1 MVREIKKKKKEK
13 IYKIIIFIAIMLD
26 LIIFGSLIYSNRN
39 LKKELNTLSNEF
51 LKLENRLENQGS
63 QLYEVDTK
71 ISNTIA
77 EKEKAEKQQEYEN
90 NPNNIAV
97 KNLDKN
103 IFLTDFENYK
113 PENNDVKISESKAKE
128 MAQKGFEE
136 SKKRIAGEGA
146 DDKDSETVKIEQI
159 NANNYFTRLSDQSD
173 KIYKEISRKCY
184 IIQREN
190 DMGNGIS
197 IYVDATTGLIIG
209 GEAFGD

>member
-1 MVREIKKKKKEK
+1 MKKEK

-39 LKKELNTLSNEF
+39 LKKELNTLSNEI

-90 NPNNIAV
+90 NSNNMAV

-197 IYVDATTGLIIG
+197 IYVDVTTGLIIG

>member
-1 MVREIKKKKKEK
+1 MKKEK

-39 LKKELNTLSNEF
+39 LKKKLNTLSKEI

-90 NPNNIAV
+90 NPNNIAL

-113 PENNDVKISESKAKE
+113 PENNDVKIPESKAKE
-128 MAQKGFEE
+128 IAQNGFEE

-146 DDKDSETVKIEQI
+146 NDKDSEIIKIEQI

-197 IYVDATTGLIIG
+197 IYVDVTTGLIIG
-209 GEAFGD
+209 GKAFGD

>member
-1 MVREIKKKKKEK
+1 
-13 IYKIIIFIAIMLD
+13 
-26 LIIFGSLIYSNRN
+26 
-39 LKKELNTLSNEF
+39 
-51 LKLENRLENQGS
+51 
-63 QLYEVDTK
+63 
-71 ISNTIA
+71 
-77 EKEKAEKQQEYEN
+77 
-90 NPNNIAV
+90 
-97 KNLDKN
+97 
-103 IFLTDFENYK
+103 
-113 PENNDVKISESKAKE
+113 

>member
-1 MVREIKKKKKEK
+1 MKKEK

-39 LKKELNTLSNEF
+39 LKKELNTLSKEI

-113 PENNDVKISESKAKE
+113 PENNDVKIPESKAKE
-128 MAQKGFEE
+128 IAQNGFEE

-159 NANNYFTRLSDQSD
+159 KANNYFTRLSDQSD
-173 KIYKEISRKCY
+173 KIYKEILRKCY

-197 IYVDATTGLIIG
+197 IYVDVTTGLIIG

>member
-1 MVREIKKKKKEK
+1 MKKEK

-39 LKKELNTLSNEF
+39 LKKELNTLSKEI

-197 IYVDATTGLIIG
+197 IYVDVTTGLIIG

>member
-1 MVREIKKKKKEK
+1 MKS
-13 IYKIIIFIAIMLD
+13 KIIIFIAIILD

-39 LKKELNTLSNEF
+39 LKKEVNVLSKEI

-77 EKEKAEKQQEYEN
+77 KKEKAEKQQEYEN

-113 PENNDVKISESKAKE
+113 LENNDVKISEANAKE
-128 MAQKGFEE
+128 IAQNGFEE

-146 DDKDSETVKIEQI
+146 DDKDSETIKIEQI
-159 NANNYFTRLSDQSD
+159 NANNYFTRLSDQSN
-173 KIYKEISRKCY
+173 KMYKEISRKCY

-190 DMGNGIS
+190 DMGNGIAV
-197 IYVDATTGLIIG
+197 YVDVTTGLIIG

>member
-1 MVREIKKKKKEK
+1 MKKEK

-39 LKKELNTLSNEF
+39 LKKELNTLSKEI

-113 PENNDVKISESKAKE
+113 PENNDVKISEFKAKE
-128 MAQKGFEE
+128 IAQNGFEE

-146 DDKDSETVKIEQI
+146 DDKNSETVKIEQI
-159 NANNYFTRLSDQSD
+159 NANNYFTRLSDQSN

-197 IYVDATTGLIIG
+197 IYVDVTTGLIIG

>member
-1 MVREIKKKKKEK
+1 MKKEK

-39 LKKELNTLSNEF
+39 LKKELNTLSKEI

-113 PENNDVKISESKAKE
+113 PENNDVKISEYKAKE
-128 MAQKGFEE
+128 IAQNGFEE

-146 DDKDSETVKIEQI
+146 DDKNSETVKIEQI
-159 NANNYFTRLSDQSD
+159 NANNYFTRLSDQSN

-197 IYVDATTGLIIG
+197 IYVDVTTGLIIG

>member
-1 MVREIKKKKKEK
+1 MKKEK

-26 LIIFGSLIYSNRN
+26 LIIFGGLIYSNRN

-197 IYVDATTGLIIG
+197 IYVDVTTGLIIG

>member
-1 MVREIKKKKKEK
+1 MKKEK
-13 IYKIIIFIAIMLD
+13 IYKIIIYIAIMLD

-39 LKKELNTLSNEF
+39 LKKELNTLSKEI

-77 EKEKAEKQQEYEN
+77 KKEKAEKQQEYEN

-113 PENNDVKISESKAKE
+113 PENNDVKIPESKAKE
-128 MAQKGFEE
+128 IAQNGFEE

-159 NANNYFTRLSDQSD
+159 KANNYFTRLSDQSD
-173 KIYKEISRKCY
+173 KIYKEILRKCY

-197 IYVDATTGLIIG
+197 IYVDVTTGLIIG

>member
-1 MVREIKKKKKEK
+1 MKKEK

-39 LKKELNTLSNEF
+39 LKKELNTLSKEI
-51 LKLENRLENQGS
+51 LKLENRIENQGS

-113 PENNDVKISESKAKE
+113 PENNDVKIPESKAKE
-128 MAQKGFEE
+128 IAQNGFEE

-146 DDKDSETVKIEQI
+146 DDKDSENVKIEQI

-197 IYVDATTGLIIG
+197 IYVDVTTGLIIG

>member
-1 MVREIKKKKKEK
+1 MKKEK
-13 IYKIIIFIAIMLD
+13 IYKIIILIAIMLD

-39 LKKELNTLSNEF
+39 LKKELNTLSKEI
-51 LKLENRLENQGS
+51 LKLENRIENQGS

-77 EKEKAEKQQEYEN
+77 KKEKAEKQQEYEN

-113 PENNDVKISESKAKE
+113 PENNDVKIPESKAKE
-128 MAQKGFEE
+128 IAQNGFEE

-159 NANNYFTRLSDQSD
+159 NANNYFTRLSEQSD

-190 DMGNGIS
+190 DIGNGIS
-197 IYVDATTGLIIG
+197 IYVDVTTGLIIG

>member
-1 MVREIKKKKKEK
+1 MKKEK

-39 LKKELNTLSNEF
+39 LKKELNTLSNEI

-71 ISNTIA
+71 ISNTIV
-77 EKEKAEKQQEYEN
+77 EKEKAERQQEYEN

-113 PENNDVKISESKAKE
+113 LENNDVKISESKAKE

-197 IYVDATTGLIIG
+197 IYVDVTTGLIIG

>member
-1 MVREIKKKKKEK
+1 MKKEK

-26 LIIFGSLIYSNRN
+26 LIIFGGLIYSNRN

-209 GEAFGD
+209 GEAFED

>member
-1 MVREIKKKKKEK
+1 MKKEK

-39 LKKELNTLSNEF
+39 LKKELNTLSNEI

-197 IYVDATTGLIIG
+197 IYVDVTTGLIIG

>member
-1 MVREIKKKKKEK
+1 MKKEK

-39 LKKELNTLSNEF
+39 LKKELNTLSNEI

-71 ISNTIA
+71 ISNTIV
-77 EKEKAEKQQEYEN
+77 EKEKAERQQEYEN

-197 IYVDATTGLIIG
+197 IYVDVTTGLIIG

>member
-1 MVREIKKKKKEK
+1 
-13 IYKIIIFIAIMLD
+13 MLD

-39 LKKELNTLSNEF
+39 LKKELNALSKEI

-113 PENNDVKISESKAKE
+113 PENEDVKISESKAKE
-128 MAQKGFEE
+128 IAQNGFEE

-146 DDKDSETVKIEQI
+146 DDKDSETVKVEQI

-197 IYVDATTGLIIG
+197 IYVDVTTGLIIG
-209 GEAFGD
+209 GKAFGD